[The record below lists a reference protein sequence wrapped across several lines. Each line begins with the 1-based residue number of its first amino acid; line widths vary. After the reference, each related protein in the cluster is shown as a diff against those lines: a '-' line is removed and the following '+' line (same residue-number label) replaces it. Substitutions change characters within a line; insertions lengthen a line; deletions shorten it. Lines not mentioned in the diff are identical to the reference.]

1 MWLLDTNILIKC
13 NKLRPRPFKKDLTF
27 TTILSIIEYPF
38 ASKFEEMSIIYP
50 TLLHYGQALK
60 YALLLRKN
68 GTPIPVIDILIGV
81 ITVEKNMILVSEDSH
96 FDDLQAVEP
105 RLKLIGLEIYIESL
119 QKFDKI

>member
-13 NKLRPRPFKKDLTF
+13 NKLRFRPFKKDFTF

-50 TLLHYGQALK
+50 TLVHYGQALK

-68 GTPIPVIDILIGV
+68 GTPIPVIDILIGA

-96 FDDLQAVEP
+96 FSDLQAVEP
-105 RLKLIGLEIYIESL
+105 RLKLIGLETYIESL